1 MSWYRVAYW
10 VIGVTGERINVAV
23 MAFDD
28 ATVMAEGLRDWERF
42 EAFTGSEPGLIRD
55 IGTELAAWTPEDA
68 QTRSMHYM
76 SSLQL
81 SDPCAST
88 LAVDELLGDMV
99 RLMLV
104 QPEAS
109 A

>member
-10 VIGVTGERINVAV
+10 EIGVTGERINVAV
-23 MAFDD
+23 MVFDED
-28 ATVMAEGLRDWERF
+28 TVMAEGLRDWARF

-55 IGTELAAWTPEDA
+55 IGAELAAWTPEQA
-68 QTRSMHYM
+68 KTRTMHYM

-81 SDPCAST
+81 SDSCASI
-88 LAVDELLGDMV
+88 LSVDELLNDMIG
-99 RLMLV
+99 RMLV
-104 QPEAS
+104 QPEA